1 MKPTPSHA
9 ADLPAGRCDS
19 ASITGLLPRKQT
31 GTGSY
36 PWAQKARWSG
46 RRPAAETDFS
56 SGSLHEQSPTT
67 LLISHPGRAIHLSPK
82 ESSPSSQNL
91 LLPPAQPT
99 ELKPCVVNMASLL
112 RGIGRHQSHFR
123 ENTSPGAIYNT
134 HNLTGV
140 AAPLHI

>member
-1 MKPTPSHA
+1 MLPIFQLVDVTVHPSLVCFQGSRLEQGRTPGLKRQGGQAEGLQQRLTS
-9 ADLPAGRCDS
+9 LPAAFTSR
-19 ASITGLLPRKQT
+19 A
-31 GTGSY
+31 
-36 PWAQKARWSG
+36 
-46 RRPAAETDFS
+46 
-56 SGSLHEQSPTT
+56 PTT

-99 ELKPCVVNMASLL
+99 ELKPCVVNMASPL